1 VVRIFGP
8 NSLAEKSLLPCT
20 KGEVLGWYVD
30 LELEVIRPN
39 DKAIRKLMFAFFT
52 VDLNAKTWPLQRC
65 QILAS
70 LAERYS
76 LVLSGMKNF
85 VHPLHSLC
93 GNPVVVRSG
102 KSTNQAT
109 KNMRVTSSAKFAVE
123 MWRMVAISLFADPF
137 CFAVPLRSLI
147 KVNSDIPEFFFIS
160 DAGPNKAGLAVYDRV
175 GTMLFFSSYAWPF
188 IRNDECQ
195 NAKEFLAFLLTLVSA
210 ILILGIRDCRV
221 QWIGDNFAAL
231 TWVKKERCQSHFAQ
245 LSFIAFS
252 ILSLRRNINVVE
264 VVHRPGILMGA
275 IDALSRDFAHD
286 LDPALYH
293 DIESYSVINNLA
305 LVCDPLLLLEA
316 ELESHHS
323 ALQTMFELLRQLF

>member
-1 VVRIFGP
+1 
-8 NSLAEKSLLPCT
+8 
-20 KGEVLGWYVD
+20 
-30 LELEVIRPN
+30 
-39 DKAIRKLMFAFFT
+39 
-52 VDLNAKTWPLQRC
+52 
-65 QILAS
+65 
-70 LAERYS
+70 
-76 LVLSGMKNF
+76 
-85 VHPLHSLC
+85 
-93 GNPVVVRSG
+93 
-102 KSTNQAT
+102 
-109 KNMRVTSSAKFAVE
+109 MRVTSSAKFAVE

-147 KVNSDIPEFFFIS
+147 KVNSDIPAFFFIS

-293 DIESYSVINNLA
+293 DIESYSVINDLA

-323 ALQTMFELLRQLF
+323 ALQKMFELLLQLF